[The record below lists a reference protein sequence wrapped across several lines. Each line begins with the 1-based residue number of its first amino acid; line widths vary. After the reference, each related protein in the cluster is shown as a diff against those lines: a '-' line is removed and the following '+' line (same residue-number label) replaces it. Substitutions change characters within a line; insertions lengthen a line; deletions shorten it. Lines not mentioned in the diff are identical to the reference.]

1 MAEEEE
7 EEEVVAETAVMLAGE
22 EGGRD
27 FWDGGKVF
35 SLIFTD
41 KQNDSYNLFIGRAL
55 VGEGF

>member
-1 MAEEEE
+1 MAEE